1 MTGWKSGN
9 ISGHF
14 QSDLFRFIDQQS
26 YMAKNISVNNSI
38 EKKLYHES
46 FVYEFAEFDVCQT
59 KPCHNGGRCFD
70 RFEGY
75 ICACL
80 EGFEGVNCQLGEDTN
95 SISLRAISM
104 YNCYCV
110 FHLLHDQNMLKIWNA
125 TAHEWQN
132 WK

>member
-1 MTGWKSGN
+1 MVQVSYRYSYGKVLKNEWIQVDLPLCTSGN
-9 ISGHF
+9 ALKCEI
-14 QSDLFRFIDQQS
+14 
-26 YMAKNISVNNSI
+26 ANNISVNNSI
-38 EKKLYHES
+38 EKLYHKS
-46 FVYEFAEFDVCQT
+46 FVYEFADTDACQT
-59 KPCHNGGRCFD
+59 KPCYNEGRCFD

-110 FHLLHDQNMLKIWNA
+110 FHLLHDQNILKI
-125 TAHEWQN
+125 
-132 WK
+132 